1 MKLTDD
7 EQRMVEGTCG
17 KALSMAMSILAKL
30 GDIYGAE
37 EMIPITQ
44 AHIDGCSYKA
54 VGDAGLE
61 FAEKLVDSGAKVF
74 VPTTLNITARD
85 IKRWQ
90 EFRVPPEFAE
100 KSQRMEKAY
109 LRMGAIPTWTCA
121 PYLFGMVPHF
131 GQQIAWAESNAIA
144 FANSVIGARTA
155 RYGDFVDIC
164 AAIAGRIPEFGLH
177 LAQNR
182 RGEILLRLRTS
193 QVDFGDDCAYPL
205 IGYVTGSI
213 AQERIPVIDGIPD
226 AVTSDQ
232 LKALSAAAA
241 SSGAV
246 GLFHILGVTPEA
258 PTYEAAFQGKDPIQ
272 MTDIGEEELRK
283 ARQDL
288 STATEGRV
296 NLVTIGCPHASF
308 SEIERLIQL
317 LDGRKISKGVEFWVH
332 TNRTVY
338 CWLKQ
343 IGLVDGLNSSGVK
356 VTTDTCILN
365 WPLDN
370 WEFQLMVTNSAK
382 FAHYAPG
389 MTGIK
394 VIFGNLK
401 MCVDAALRGKA
412 RRP

>member
-17 KALSMAMSILAKL
+17 KALSMAVSILAKL

-61 FAEKLVDSGAKVF
+61 FAEKLADSGAKVF

-164 AAIAGRIPEFGLH
+164 AAIAGRVPEFGLH

-182 RGEILLRLRTS
+182 RGEVLLRLRSS
-193 QVDFGDDCAYPL
+193 QIDFTDDCTYPL
-205 IGYVTGSI
+205 IGYIAGCI
-213 AQERIPVIDGIPD
+213 AQEKVPVIDGIPNS
-226 AVTSDQ
+226 VTSDQ
-232 LKALSAAAA
+232 LKGLSAAAA

-258 PTYEAAFQGKDPIQ
+258 PTYEAAFQEKDPIQ
-272 MTDIGEEELRK
+272 MTDIGEEELLK

-332 TNRTVY
+332 TNRAVY
-338 CWLKQ
+338 CWLEQ
-343 IGLVDGLNSSGVK
+343 TGLLDTLVFSGVR

-370 WEFQLMVTNSAK
+370 WEFHLMVTNSAK
-382 FAHYAPG
+382 FAHYAPA
-389 MTGIK
+389 MIGIQ
-394 VIFGNLK
+394 VIFAGLK
-401 MCVDAALRGKA
+401 ECVEGALKGELKKI
-412 RRP
+412 